1 MKHGPSHFLKRNAFF
16 IVLLLLCIA
25 ASMVRLY
32 KFNAPI
38 ADWHSWRQADTAAV
52 GRNFVRLGFDPLHP
66 RYDDLSNIQSGKDNP
81 EGYRM
86 VEFPLY
92 QSVGYG
98 IHSITQLTIE
108 ESLRLV
114 SIISS
119 IISLCLIALIIRS
132 LSNEL
137 SGLAA
142 AALFAFLPYS
152 IFYGRAILPE
162 PFMIALSLLSIYLTV
177 KGFETK
183 KRYGL
188 LFLLLGALSAG
199 LALLVKPFAIFLL
212 LPVLFLWLRNIFVS
226 RVYVVTGIAALALSL
241 LPFYAWR
248 QWILQYPEGIAV
260 YSWLFNEGNLR
271 FKGAWFRW
279 LFAERIAKLI
289 LGYWGVAFVIIGFY
303 QTIRK
308 KIGYLSG
315 LLLGSFLYI
324 SIIARGNV
332 QHDYYQQLLLPIIVS
347 LGGLG
352 IGFMLQRKS
361 VYQTAKYGMLVAI
374 LSLLTIALSWYEI
387 RGFYWINH
395 PEIVEAGIEADKRI
409 PKDAK
414 VIAPYNGDTTFL
426 YQINRQGW
434 PIGFEIE
441 KKIAQGAQYYVT
453 VSPSDDDGETKDLA
467 SRYTVIVRNDRFAII
482 DLTKPKG
489 VQ

>member
-1 MKHGPSHFLKRNAFF
+1 MKQKTFYFILFVICIGAFL
-16 IVLLLLCIA
+16 
-25 ASMVRLY
+25 VRLY
-32 KFNAPI
+32 KFDAPI

-52 GRNFVRLGFDPLHP
+52 GRNFVRLGFDPLRP

-81 EGYRM
+81 QGYRM

-92 QSVGYG
+92 QSIGYG
-98 IHSITQLTIE
+98 IHETTHLSIE

-119 IISLCLIALIIRS
+119 LISLCLIACIVRS

-142 AALFAFLPYS
+142 AMLFAFLPYS
-152 IFYGRAILPE
+152 IFYSRTILPE
-162 PFMIALSLLSIYLTV
+162 PFMITLSLVAIYATY

-183 KRYGL
+183 SRKGILLL
-188 LFLLLGALSAG
+188 LFGAFSAG
-199 LALLVKPFAIFLL
+199 LSMLVKPFAIFLL
-212 LPVLFLWLRNIFVS
+212 LPVLCIWLRHVFLS
-226 RVYVVTGIAALALSL
+226 KHYVFTGIAAIALL
-241 LPFYAWR
+241 LIPFYAWR
-248 QWILQYPEGIAV
+248 QWIMQFPEGIAV
-260 YSWLFNEGNLR
+260 YSWLFNEGNMR

-303 QTIRK
+303 QHIGK
-308 KIGYLSG
+308 KVGYLSG
-315 LLLGSFLYI
+315 LLLGSFLYL
-324 SIIARGNV
+324 SVIARGNI

-352 IGFMLQRKS
+352 IGFMLHQKTTFQR
-361 VYQTAKYGMLVAI
+361 VKYGLLVSI
-374 LSLLTIALSWYEI
+374 LFVLTVGLSWYEI
-387 RGFYWINH
+387 RGYYWINH
-395 PEIVEAGIEADKRI
+395 PEIVEAGIEADNRI

-426 YQINRQGW
+426 YQIDRQGW

-441 KKIAQGAQYYVT
+441 KKIAQGAQYYIT
-453 VSPSDDDGETKDLA
+453 VSPSDANGEIKDLV
-467 SRYTVIVRNDRFAII
+467 SRYEVIVRNDRFAII

-489 VQ
+489 EL